1 MAVPE
6 ALAFDM
12 YGTLV
17 DPIRI
22 WTRLEQY
29 VPDQALRV
37 SEVWRQKQ
45 LEYSFRLTVME
56 RYEDFEQLTRK
67 ALDYALT
74 ATGRELT
81 GEQKDALMAQYNDLD
96 RFPDVEPGLT
106 RLQQLG
112 HTMVVFSNGSPRMLD
127 ALMDAAGLRR
137 YFDGFVSVEEVRAF
151 KPSPKTYRRVA
162 ERLGRPIGEV
172 RLISANPFDD
182 IGAES
187 AGMAAAWVNR
197 SGGLFDTLRP
207 PPQLVVTSLTELAGV
222 LEQAGHAWCGTT
234 ALSPHRSPPGHDG
247 PARADRVRPGL
258 SAVCCLLALRDPVE
272 RGQLTEGVDRPGF
285 AGPLEDPAQELP
297 QVAVHGGLGER
308 HEALGQG
315 RDLDPGWDLLTGPGR
330 EDHLVQTSGR
340 RAEPARLLRQ
350 HRVGDREVVHEHLPE
365 RRNVAELE
373 LGQHH
378 LTPSHGPVGDLLA
391 AEPLDAQAC
400 WPSTSARNPPM
411 CSPIL
416 RPESSCRKCR
426 PVTRTGPCA
435 CGRVWTKRSA

>member
-151 KPSPKTYRRVA
+151 KPSPKTYRRV
-162 ERLGRPIGEV
+162 GSG
-172 RLISANPFDD
+172 
-182 IGAES
+182 S
-187 AGMAAAWVNR
+187 AGR
-197 SGGLFDTLRP
+197 SG
-207 PPQLVVTSLTELAGV
+207 
-222 LEQAGHAWCGTT
+222 
-234 ALSPHRSPPGHDG
+234 
-247 PARADRVRPGL
+247 
-258 SAVCCLLALRDPVE
+258 
-272 RGQLTEGVDRPGF
+272 
-285 AGPLEDPAQELP
+285 
-297 QVAVHGGLGER
+297 
-308 HEALGQG
+308 
-315 RDLDPGWDLLTGPGR
+315 
-330 EDHLVQTSGR
+330 
-340 RAEPARLLRQ
+340 
-350 HRVGDREVVHEHLPE
+350 
-365 RRNVAELE
+365 
-373 LGQHH
+373 
-378 LTPSHGPVGDLLA
+378 
-391 AEPLDAQAC
+391 
-400 WPSTSARNPPM
+400 
-411 CSPIL
+411 
-416 RPESSCRKCR
+416 
-426 PVTRTGPCA
+426 
-435 CGRVWTKRSA
+435 RSA